1 MCLRNLILHKNIKCF
16 HCASV
21 RDGEKHIC
29 TTYIFPFKKPHSH
42 STTCPLKCHDNMPV
56 RPSSRWWRLSLSG
69 KWRGWRSRWLSDG
82 VFPPVSRPPIQ
93 VPEAPLVRSLPPS
106 SSPFHT
112 ASRGQTR
119 AWTGTGRWTPRM
131 KNLEKREGEA
141 QLSCREDRAGKPWEA
156 AWGKRVTSPVMV
168 RLSVHILLLQSCDHF
183 HLLRLTLHLFWGI
196 ETVLHWK
203 DLLFGHRWLVVQ
215 CEPGEAT
222 NLRIKK
228 RRRWQQVSQVRPV
241 TQVPKNIRL
250 LHHPHIQLLVSLH
263 IGRHLCVYIPSFCSD
278 SMHGDFVVQGMS
290 HEMATQLTFE
300 YRLQLRQG
308 TMCCPEGPNLLQ
320 RVTIGRAKG
329 PSTKRVSHYDHAMK

>member
-1 MCLRNLILHKNIKCF
+1 
-16 HCASV
+16 
-21 RDGEKHIC
+21 
-29 TTYIFPFKKPHSH
+29 
-42 STTCPLKCHDNMPV
+42 MPV

-69 KWRGWRSRWLSDG
+69 KWPGWRSRWFSDG

-106 SSPFHT
+106 SAPFHT

-131 KNLEKREGEA
+131 KNLEEREGSA

-156 AWGKRVTSPVMV
+156 AWGERVTSPVMV

-183 HLLRLTLHLFWGI
+183 HLLRLILHLFWGI

-215 CEPGEAT
+215 REPGEAT

-228 RRRWQQVSQVRPV
+228 KKKKMTAS
-241 TQVPKNIRL
+241 VPNSSRHTGAKKYNRL
-250 LHHPHIQLLVSLH
+250 IHHPHIQLLVSL
-263 IGRHLCVYIPSFCSD
+263 YIPSFCSD

-290 HEMATQLTFE
+290 HEMATQVTFE
-300 YRLQLRQG
+300 YRLQ
-308 TMCCPEGPNLLQ
+308 
-320 RVTIGRAKG
+320 
-329 PSTKRVSHYDHAMK
+329 